1 MRNLSFSS
9 VSKNRLGALFLA
21 VLGVFVTGCA
31 SGPKE
36 YPISGT
42 AEPII
47 NRDINGKSLSVVV
60 RLYQLKEKNE
70 FTRLTFDAVA
80 SGKSDAELF
89 PQELVA
95 RNEVVLVPG
104 ASQKLTDKLLPEA
117 KYVGVVGYFRKPD
130 AQHWRFLVDADD
142 VRSKG
147 LSFAVQDC
155 YLKLLQPKAV
165 LIPGQTAGYTPECA
179 AIAPS
184 KPKK

>member
-1 MRNLSFSS
+1 MRNLPLFS
-9 VSKNRLGALFLA
+9 VSKNWLRLLTSVCFVTL
-21 VLGVFVTGCA
+21 VTGCQ
-31 SGPKE
+31 SVPKE

-42 AEPII
+42 AEQII

-89 PQELVA
+89 PQEMVA
-95 RNEVVLVPG
+95 RTEVVLVPG
-104 ASQKLTDKLLPEA
+104 ATQKLTDKLMPEA
-117 KYVGVVGYFRKPD
+117 KYVGVVGFFRRPD
-130 AQHWRFLVDADD
+130 AQNWRFLVDADD

-155 YLKLLQPKAV
+155 YLKLLQPKAI
-165 LIPGQTAGYTPECA
+165 LIPGQSANYTPECVA
-179 AIAPS
+179 FASKPS
-184 KPKK
+184 KK